1 MNGPNANATIQAR
14 QRLVPICRT
23 LSQGGLQQG
32 MHQEGA
38 LVLERLHT
46 PETQYLARRSTVTDR
61 TDQQADPA
69 GVVRASPQCQPSRR
83 GSALREGWGF

>member
-46 PETQYLARRSTVTDR
+46 PETQYLARRSTATDR
-61 TDQQADPA
+61 TDQISKQTLLEWSER
-69 GVVRASPQCQPSRR
+69 VL
-83 GSALREGWGF
+83 SANRLDEVLH